1 MQITVLHRGEL
12 SVVDHRCE
20 AEVGEQPF
28 TEVHRSYSLSYVR
41 SGSFGYE
48 VAGSAHQLVTGSIL
62 VGFPGQSYRCTHP
75 HAARDECLAFE
86 LSPALVDALGGSP
99 TAWRAAS
106 LPPLAELVVLG
117 ELAQA
122 AASGRSD
129 VGVEEVGLLLAAR
142 FLALVTGRQSALPA
156 AGPRDRRRAVEAALW
171 MDAHSHREVSLDAL
185 ASAAGLSSF
194 HFLRLFSR
202 VLGVTP
208 HQYLVRARLRHA
220 ARLLAAGGGPIT
232 QVALDVGFTDLS
244 NFVRTFRRAAGVP
257 PRQFRQLARGGRKI
271 VQARLDALPASSL
284 LGNSGFPLSSQEA
297 ASWSTTSD

>member
-1 MQITVLHRGEL
+1 MQVTVLHRGAV

-20 AEVGEQPF
+20 AEVGEAPF
-28 TEVHRSYSLSYVR
+28 TEVHGSYALSYVR

-86 LSPALVDALGGSP
+86 LSPAVVDALGGSDA
-99 TAWRAAS
+99 AWRTAA

-142 FLALVTGRQSALPA
+142 FLEVVTGRPA
-156 AGPRDRRRAVEAALW
+156 SRGTAGPRDRRRAVEAALW
-171 MDAHSHREVSLDAL
+171 MDAHSHRQVSLEGL
-185 ASAAGLSSF
+185 AATAGLSSF

-220 ARLLAAGGGPIT
+220 ARLLAAGAEAVT
-232 QVALDVGFTDLS
+232 EVALDVGFTDLS
-244 NFVRTFRRAAGVP
+244 NFIRTFRRAAGVP
-257 PRQFRQLARGGRKI
+257 PRRFRQLARGGRKI
-271 VQARLDALPASSL
+271 VQARLEALPASSL
-284 LGNSGFPLSSQEA
+284 L
-297 ASWSTTSD
+297 